1 MGILEKFFKTRVIPQ
16 NKQIY
21 DLDSVSS
28 IQSIP
33 IPDYKPFSG
42 SLSTPVNN
50 IEYILQRKATEHD
63 RAGKRD
69 EAIAC
74 LRKSNEIMPHSNF
87 MWTKKDYMRLVDY
100 LNKYGAFDA
109 ARCEKGI
116 IDELFSECL
125 NASALKMAI
134 VNAKQIKTDLLESTD
149 ISIVCAEC
157 SALCRRIFS
166 ISGKDRQFPALPLT
180 LLKNR
185 PGHEYCVLDFYPFI
199 PELEKPTWK
208 FRGNL
213 IQWCNRPDVDE
224 RNSLQKKVFYDRVF
238 EEEQKNLDT
247 ELYVLLCEEAPSL
260 APKSFGGFR
269 RMKNLQSQ
277 NFVKIAESAS
287 NLGIDLNKKAELS
300 KFKF

>member
-1 MGILEKFFKTRVIPQ
+1 MGLFDKLFQKDKVSKKT
-16 NKQIY
+16 QIY
-21 DLDSVSS
+21 DLETVSGILS
-28 IQSIP
+28 IQIP
-33 IPDYKPFSG
+33 KYDPLTN
-42 SLSTPVNN
+42 SLSSPVNN

-63 RAGKRD
+63 RAGKWD

-74 LRKSNEIMPHSNF
+74 LRKSNEIMPNSNF

-100 LNKYGAFDA
+100 LKKYGAFDA
-109 ARCEKGI
+109 ARCEKEK

-134 VNAKQIKTDLLESTD
+134 GNAKQIKTDLLESTD

-166 ISGKDRQFPALPLT
+166 ISGNDRQFPALPLT
-180 LLKNR
+180 LTKNR
-185 PGHEYCVLDFYPFI
+185 PGHEYCILDFYPFL
-199 PELEKPTWK
+199 PEFSEPNWK
-208 FRGNL
+208 YKGNL
-213 IQWCNRPDVDE
+213 TQWCSRPYVDE
-224 RNSLQKKVFYDRVF
+224 RGTLQKKVFYERVF

-247 ELYVLLCEEAPSL
+247 GLYGLLCEKAPSL

-277 NFVKIAESAS
+277 NFMKIAESAS
-287 NLGIDLNKKAELS
+287 DLGIDLNKKSDLS
-300 KFKF
+300 NYKF